1 MTEKKFEQAMQRL
14 EAIVENLEKGE
25 LSLEESLKAFE
36 EGMNLAQFC
45 SKKLEEAEQKVAI
58 LVKEGQNRYG
68 ERPFEEPD
76 QEEPE

>member
-1 MTEKKFEQAMQRL
+1 MTEKKFEQAMQKL
-14 EAIVENLEKGE
+14 ETIVENLEKGE
-25 LSLEESLKAFE
+25 LSLEDSLKEFE

-58 LVKEGQNRYG
+58 LVKEGQNRYA

-76 QEEPE
+76 QEESA